1 MNYSVSMPY
10 NDYGTWLRQRFPYK
24 VQKISVDAGFTC
36 PNRDGRL
43 GTGGCIYCNNDS
55 FNPSYCQREKSVK
68 QQLVEG
74 KEFFRRKYPEMRYMA
89 YFQAFTNTYSTLDH
103 LKSLYEEALDVEDV
117 VGLVIGT
124 RPDCIDDTLLDYL
137 TQLARQ
143 TMVTLEYGIETAND
157 DTLRLIRRGH
167 DFQCVRDAVERTK
180 GRGIVIGGHVILGL
194 PGEDAEESV
203 RQATMMSQ
211 LGLDVLKIHQM
222 QIIRGTRLA
231 QMYAENPFHLYSPE
245 EYSELIVRY
254 LEHLSEDMVVERFA
268 SQSPK
273 EMLIAPKWGL
283 KNYELTNLVVNKMK
297 REGRHQG
304 SLSTE
309 RSSSMV
315 MAE

>member
-1 MNYSVSMPY
+1 MPY

-43 GTGGCIYCNNDS
+43 DTGGCIYCNNDS

-203 RQATMMSQ
+203 RQATIMSE

-254 LEHLSEDMVVERFA
+254 LEHLSDDMVVERFA

-283 KNYELTNLVVNKMK
+283 KNYELTNLIVNKMK
-297 REGRHQG
+297 REGRRQG
-304 SLSTE
+304 SLFVSNSLAMS
-309 RSSSMV
+309 RSL
-315 MAE
+315 

>member
-1 MNYSVSMPY
+1 
-10 NDYGTWLRQRFPYK
+10 
-24 VQKISVDAGFTC
+24 
-36 PNRDGRL
+36 
-43 GTGGCIYCNNDS
+43 
-55 FNPSYCQREKSVK
+55 
-68 QQLVEG
+68 
-74 KEFFRRKYPEMRYMA
+74 
-89 YFQAFTNTYSTLDH
+89 
-103 LKSLYEEALDVEDV
+103 
-117 VGLVIGT
+117 
-124 RPDCIDDTLLDYL
+124 
-137 TQLARQ
+137 
-143 TMVTLEYGIETAND
+143 MVTLEYGIETAND

-203 RQATMMSQ
+203 RQATIMSE

-283 KNYELTNLVVNKMK
+283 KNYELTNLIVNKMK
-297 REGRHQG
+297 REGRRQG
-304 SLSTE
+304 SLFVSNSLAMS
-309 RSSSMV
+309 RSL
-315 MAE
+315 

>member
-203 RQATMMSQ
+203 RQATIMSQ

-231 QMYAENPFHLYSPE
+231 QMYAENPFYLYSPE

-283 KNYELTNLVVNKMK
+283 KNYELTNLIVNKMK
-297 REGRHQG
+297 REGRRQG
-304 SLSTE
+304 SLFVSNSLAMS
-309 RSSSMV
+309 RSL
-315 MAE
+315 

>member
-1 MNYSVSMPY
+1 MPY

-203 RQATMMSQ
+203 RQATIMSK

-254 LEHLSEDMVVERFA
+254 LEHLSEDMVVEKFA

-283 KNYELTNLVVNKMK
+283 KNYELTNLIVNKMK
-297 REGRHQG
+297 REGRRQG
-304 SLSTE
+304 SLFVSNSLAMS
-309 RSSSMV
+309 RSL
-315 MAE
+315 

>member
-1 MNYSVSMPY
+1 MPY

-167 DFQCVRDAVERTK
+167 DFQCVKDAVERTK

-203 RQATMMSQ
+203 RQATIMSE

-283 KNYELTNLVVNKMK
+283 KNYELTNLIVNKMK
-297 REGRHQG
+297 REGRRQG
-304 SLSTE
+304 SLFVSNSLAMS
-309 RSSSMV
+309 RSL
-315 MAE
+315 

>member
-203 RQATMMSQ
+203 RQATIMSK

-268 SQSPK
+268 PQSPK

-283 KNYELTNLVVNKMK
+283 KNYELTNLIVNKMK
-297 REGRHQG
+297 REGRRQG
-304 SLSTE
+304 SLFVSNSLAMS
-309 RSSSMV
+309 RSL
-315 MAE
+315 

>member
-43 GTGGCIYCNNDS
+43 DTGGCIYCNNDS

-203 RQATMMSQ
+203 RQATIMSE

-283 KNYELTNLVVNKMK
+283 KNYELTNLIVNKMK
-297 REGRHQG
+297 REGRRQG
-304 SLSTE
+304 SLFVSNSLAMS
-309 RSSSMV
+309 RSL
-315 MAE
+315 

>member
-74 KEFFRRKYPEMRYMA
+74 KEFFRMKYPEMRYMA

-283 KNYELTNLVVNKMK
+283 KNYELTNLIVNKMK
-297 REGRHQG
+297 REGRRQG
-304 SLSTE
+304 SLFVSNSLAMS
-309 RSSSMV
+309 RSL
-315 MAE
+315 

>member
-1 MNYSVSMPY
+1 MPY

-124 RPDCIDDTLLDYL
+124 RPDCIDDTLLNYL

-203 RQATMMSQ
+203 RQATIMSE

-283 KNYELTNLVVNKMK
+283 KNYELTNLIVNKMK
-297 REGRHQG
+297 REGRRQG
-304 SLSTE
+304 SLFVSNSLAMS
-309 RSSSMV
+309 RSL
-315 MAE
+315 

>member
-1 MNYSVSMPY
+1 MPY

-203 RQATMMSQ
+203 RQATIMSE

-254 LEHLSEDMVVERFA
+254 LEYLSEDMVVERFA

-283 KNYELTNLVVNKMK
+283 KNYELTNLIVNKMK
-297 REGRHQG
+297 REGRRQG
-304 SLSTE
+304 SLFVSNSLAMS
-309 RSSSMV
+309 RSL
-315 MAE
+315 

>member
-103 LKSLYEEALDVEDV
+103 LKSLYEEALDVENV

-203 RQATMMSQ
+203 RQATIMSE

-283 KNYELTNLVVNKMK
+283 KNYELTNLIVNKMK
-297 REGRHQG
+297 REGRRQG
-304 SLSTE
+304 SLFVSNSLAMS
-309 RSSSMV
+309 RSL
-315 MAE
+315 

>member
-1 MNYSVSMPY
+1 MPY

-43 GTGGCIYCNNDS
+43 DTGGCIYCNNDS

-203 RQATMMSQ
+203 RQATIMSE

-283 KNYELTNLVVNKMK
+283 KNYELTNLIVNKMK
-297 REGRHQG
+297 REGRRQG
-304 SLSTE
+304 SLFVSNSLAMS
-309 RSSSMV
+309 RSL
-315 MAE
+315 

>member
-10 NDYGTWLRQRFPYK
+10 NDYGTWFRQRFPYK

-203 RQATMMSQ
+203 RQATIMSE

-283 KNYELTNLVVNKMK
+283 KNYELTNLIVNKMK
-297 REGRHQG
+297 REGRRQG
-304 SLSTE
+304 SLFVSNSLAMS
-309 RSSSMV
+309 RSL
-315 MAE
+315 

>member
-194 PGEDAEESV
+194 RGEDAEESV
-203 RQATMMSQ
+203 RQATIMSE

-283 KNYELTNLVVNKMK
+283 KNYELTNLIVNKMK
-297 REGRHQG
+297 REGRRQG
-304 SLSTE
+304 SLFVSNSLAMS
-309 RSSSMV
+309 RSL
-315 MAE
+315 

>member
-1 MNYSVSMPY
+1 MPY

-203 RQATMMSQ
+203 RQATIMSQ

-245 EYSELIVRY
+245 EYSKLIVRY

-283 KNYELTNLVVNKMK
+283 KNYELTNLIVNKIK
-297 REGRHQG
+297 REGRRQG
-304 SLSTE
+304 SLFVSNSLAMS
-309 RSSSMV
+309 RSL
-315 MAE
+315 

>member
-203 RQATMMSQ
+203 RQATIMSE

-283 KNYELTNLVVNKMK
+283 KNYELTNLIVNKMK
-297 REGRHQG
+297 REGRRQG
-304 SLSTE
+304 SLFVSNSLAIS
-309 RSSSMV
+309 RSL
-315 MAE
+315 

>member
-1 MNYSVSMPY
+1 MPY

-203 RQATMMSQ
+203 RQATIMSQ

-273 EMLIAPKWGL
+273 EMLIAPKWGV
-283 KNYELTNLVVNKMK
+283 KNYELTNLIVNKMK
-297 REGRHQG
+297 REGRRQG
-304 SLSTE
+304 SLFVSNSLAMS
-309 RSSSMV
+309 RSL
-315 MAE
+315 

>member
-283 KNYELTNLVVNKMK
+283 KNYELTNLIVNKMK
-297 REGRHQG
+297 REGRRQG
-304 SLSTE
+304 SLFVSNSLAMS
-309 RSSSMV
+309 RSL
-315 MAE
+315 

>member
-167 DFQCVRDAVERTK
+167 DFQCVRDAVGRTQ

-203 RQATMMSQ
+203 RQATIMSE

-283 KNYELTNLVVNKMK
+283 KNYELTNLIVNKMK
-297 REGRHQG
+297 REGRRQG
-304 SLSTE
+304 SLFVSNSLAMS
-309 RSSSMV
+309 RSL
-315 MAE
+315 

>member
-1 MNYSVSMPY
+1 MPY

-68 QQLVEG
+68 QQLMEG

-203 RQATMMSQ
+203 RQATIMSE

-283 KNYELTNLVVNKMK
+283 KNYELTNLIVNKMK
-297 REGRHQG
+297 REGRRQG
-304 SLSTE
+304 SLFVSNSLAMS
-309 RSSSMV
+309 RSL
-315 MAE
+315 

>member
-203 RQATMMSQ
+203 RQATIMTE

-283 KNYELTNLVVNKMK
+283 KNYELTNLIVNKMK
-297 REGRHQG
+297 REGRRQG
-304 SLSTE
+304 SLFVSNSLAMS
-309 RSSSMV
+309 RSL
-315 MAE
+315 

>member
-167 DFQCVRDAVERTK
+167 DFQCVKDAVERTK

-203 RQATMMSQ
+203 RQATIMSE

-283 KNYELTNLVVNKMK
+283 KNYELTNLIVNKMK
-297 REGRHQG
+297 REGRRQG
-304 SLSTE
+304 SLFVSNSLTMS
-309 RSSSMV
+309 RSL
-315 MAE
+315 

>member
-1 MNYSVSMPY
+1 MPY

-203 RQATMMSQ
+203 RQATIMSQ

-231 QMYAENPFHLYSPE
+231 QMYAENPFHLYTPE

-283 KNYELTNLVVNKMK
+283 KNYELTNLIVNKMK
-297 REGRHQG
+297 REGRRQG
-304 SLSTE
+304 SLFVSNSLAMS
-309 RSSSMV
+309 RSL
-315 MAE
+315 

>member
-74 KEFFRRKYPEMRYMA
+74 KEFFRMKYPEMRYMA

-203 RQATMMSQ
+203 RQATIMSE

-283 KNYELTNLVVNKMK
+283 KNYELTNLIVNKMK
-297 REGRHQG
+297 REGRRQG
-304 SLSTE
+304 SLFVSNSLAMS
-309 RSSSMV
+309 RSL
-315 MAE
+315 

>member
-1 MNYSVSMPY
+1 MPY

-194 PGEDAEESV
+194 PAEDAEESV
-203 RQATMMSQ
+203 RQATIMSE

-254 LEHLSEDMVVERFA
+254 LEHLSDDMVVERFA

-283 KNYELTNLVVNKMK
+283 KNYELTNLIVNKMK
-297 REGRHQG
+297 REGRRQG
-304 SLSTE
+304 SLFVSNSLAMS
-309 RSSSMV
+309 RSL
-315 MAE
+315 

>member
-203 RQATMMSQ
+203 RQATIMSE

-231 QMYAENPFHLYSPE
+231 RMYAENPFHLYSPE

-283 KNYELTNLVVNKMK
+283 KNYELTNLIVNKMK
-297 REGRHQG
+297 REGRRQG
-304 SLSTE
+304 SLFVSNSLAMS
-309 RSSSMV
+309 RSL
-315 MAE
+315 

>member
-1 MNYSVSMPY
+1 MNYNVSMPY

-203 RQATMMSQ
+203 RQATIMSE

-283 KNYELTNLVVNKMK
+283 KNYELTNLIVNKMK
-297 REGRHQG
+297 REGRRQG
-304 SLSTE
+304 SLFVSNSLAMS
-309 RSSSMV
+309 RSL
-315 MAE
+315 

>member
-55 FNPSYCQREKSVK
+55 FNPSYCQHEKSVK

-203 RQATMMSQ
+203 RQATIMSE

-231 QMYAENPFHLYSPE
+231 QMYAENPFQLYSPE

-283 KNYELTNLVVNKMK
+283 KNYELTNLIVNKMK
-297 REGRHQG
+297 REGRRQG
-304 SLSTE
+304 SLFVSNSLAMS
-309 RSSSMV
+309 RSL
-315 MAE
+315 

>member
-10 NDYGTWLRQRFPYK
+10 NDYGTWLRQHFPYK

-203 RQATMMSQ
+203 RQATIMSE

-231 QMYAENPFHLYSPE
+231 QMYAENPFHLYTPE

-283 KNYELTNLVVNKMK
+283 KNYELTNLIVNKMK
-297 REGRHQG
+297 REGRRQG
-304 SLSTE
+304 SLFVSNSLAMS
-309 RSSSMV
+309 RSL
-315 MAE
+315 